1 MLIEAMTMKDFEE
14 EVKKTRTV
22 IIPFGS
28 VEEHGEHLPLG
39 TDTIQAYEIASRVG
53 KKIPV
58 FVCPPVYYGLCRSSG
73 KHPGTISIKGSTL
86 RSLVID
92 IVESLYSQGLRTFL
106 LFSGHAGG
114 THLAMI
120 LDAAEELLEK
130 FSDISIGVI
139 SYLDIAD
146 EAWKGELECQ
156 KDSHAGESE
165 TSLMMVLRSGWIK
178 GTSPEEYPTFLPPV
192 DPGPA
197 RNVAVGQLFERS
209 AQGIRSPGLHPGPR
223 EKGPHRPALG
233 AGYGA
238 TFGFPPRPGT
248 QKRRPSQKPDNT
260 EMTGGGCRR

>member
-1 MLIEAMTMKDFEE
+1 MLIEAMTMKDFDE

-120 LDAAEELLEK
+120 LDAAEELLER
-130 FSDISIGVI
+130 FNDISIGVI

-146 EAWKGELECQ
+146 EAWKGDLECQ

-165 TSLMMVLRSGWIK
+165 TSLMMVLRSGWVK
-178 GTSPEEYPTFLPPV
+178 GTSPEEYPTFPKYVLV
-192 DPGPA
+192 RDKRSYWQGGVWGDPGKA
-197 RNVAVGQLFERS
+197 S
-209 AQGIRSPGLHPGPR
+209 K
-223 EKGPHRPALG
+223 EKGERLLEKAVDFLVKVVKQLEEFRRGNPSDV
-233 AGYGA
+233 A
-238 TFGFPPRPGT
+238 T
-248 QKRRPSQKPDNT
+248 
-260 EMTGGGCRR
+260 

>member
-1 MLIEAMTMKDFEE
+1 MLIEAMTMKDFDE

-178 GTSPEEYPTFLPPV
+178 GTSPEEYPTFPKYVLV
-192 DPGPA
+192 RDKRSYWQGGVWGDPGKA
-197 RNVAVGQLFERS
+197 S
-209 AQGIRSPGLHPGPR
+209 K
-223 EKGPHRPALG
+223 EKGERLLEKAVDFLVKVVKQLEEFRRGNPSDV
-233 AGYGA
+233 A
-238 TFGFPPRPGT
+238 T
-248 QKRRPSQKPDNT
+248 
-260 EMTGGGCRR
+260 

>member
-1 MLIEAMTMKDFEE
+1 MLIEAMTMKDFDE

-120 LDAAEELLEK
+120 LDAAEELLER
-130 FSDISIGVI
+130 FNDISIGVI

-146 EAWKGELECQ
+146 EAWKGDLECQ

-165 TSLMMVLRSGWIK
+165 TSLMMVLRSGWVK
-178 GTSPEEYPTFLPPV
+178 GTSPEEYPTFPKYVLV
-192 DPGPA
+192 RDKRSYWQGGVWGDPGKA
-197 RNVAVGQLFERS
+197 S
-209 AQGIRSPGLHPGPR
+209 K
-223 EKGPHRPALG
+223 EKGERLLEKAVDFLVKVVKQLEEFSRGNPSDV
-233 AGYGA
+233 A
-238 TFGFPPRPGT
+238 T
-248 QKRRPSQKPDNT
+248 
-260 EMTGGGCRR
+260 

>member
-14 EVKKTRTV
+14 EIKKTRTV
-22 IIPFGS
+22 IVPFGS

-53 KKIPV
+53 EKIPV

-178 GTSPEEYPTFLPPV
+178 GTSPEEYPTFPKYVLV
-192 DPGPA
+192 RDKRSYWQGGVWGDPGKA
-197 RNVAVGQLFERS
+197 S
-209 AQGIRSPGLHPGPR
+209 K
-223 EKGPHRPALG
+223 EKGERLLEKAVDFLVKVVKQLEEFRRGNPSDV
-233 AGYGA
+233 A
-238 TFGFPPRPGT
+238 T
-248 QKRRPSQKPDNT
+248 
-260 EMTGGGCRR
+260 